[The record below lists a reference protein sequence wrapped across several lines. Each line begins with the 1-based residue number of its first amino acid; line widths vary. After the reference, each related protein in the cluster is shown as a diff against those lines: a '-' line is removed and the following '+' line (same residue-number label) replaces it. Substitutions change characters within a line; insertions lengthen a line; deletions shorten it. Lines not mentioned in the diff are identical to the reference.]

1 MVEQSAAGGAE
12 LVVLGSGTS
21 HGVPVI
27 ACECPVCTSSNP
39 RNQRTRC
46 SVLLRQDGYF
56 LLVDTAT
63 DFRQQALREKIPR
76 VDAVLFTHSHADH
89 IFGLDDLRR
98 YNYTQPDPIPI
109 YSRPDVLADLRKVFY
124 YIFNP
129 TQTGGGVPRI
139 QLVPLSGPIRL
150 GPFTVEPIPV
160 FHGQLEINAY
170 RFGDLAYVTDVS
182 RIPPAGL
189 ERLAGVR
196 TLILDA
202 LRYEPHPTHFNLDQA
217 IAVVELLKPERAYF
231 THIAHNFDHDV
242 VNAALPRHIQLSYDG
257 LRLDFDPNGSRS

>member
-1 MVEQSAAGGAE
+1 M
-12 LVVLGSGTS
+12 
-21 HGVPVI
+21 
-27 ACECPVCTSSNP
+27 
-39 RNQRTRC
+39 
-46 SVLLRQDGYF
+46 
-56 LLVDTAT
+56 
-63 DFRQQALREKIPR
+63 
-76 VDAVLFTHSHADH
+76 
-89 IFGLDDLRR
+89 
-98 YNYTQPDPIPI
+98 
-109 YSRPDVLADLRKVFY
+109 
-124 YIFNP
+124 
-129 TQTGGGVPRI
+129 
-139 QLVPLSGPIRL
+139 
-150 GPFTVEPIPV
+150 
-160 FHGQLEINAY
+160 
-170 RFGDLAYVTDVS
+170 TDVS